1 MRQRAV
7 DRLRTGLPLLSKKVV
22 TFNVPALVNVMS
34 KPQGLS
40 APAKTIES
48 STGSVTTDG
57 AVAEAAAGAVS
68 AARSSSGTKRLRT
81 KFNLRFSLLVAKPH
95 GAGRPVLQP
104 LLDLAEPA
112 QQLVEA
118 AREP

>member
-1 MRQRAV
+1 M
-7 DRLRTGLPLLSKKVV
+7 LSKKVV

-68 AARSSSGTKRLRT
+68 AARSSSGTKSLRT
-81 KFNLRFSLLVAKPH
+81 KFNLRFSLLVANRTS
-95 GAGRPVLQP
+95 GRPVLQP
-104 LLDLAEPA
+104 LLDLAEPP